1 MSEISN
7 TEEQTPQKNKKRFFS
22 SAKSKIIL
30 SIVIILFTVLA
41 VKGIAV
47 ARHFHKFADGPGG
60 FIIERLTENL
70 NLTESQKAQVE
81 RIREQIKQKMEA
93 NKPDHENDADAFAG
107 EFKKDKLDI
116 NKLKEFDQEREK
128 KHNEMKEFM
137 MEKIVEFH
145 DILTPDQRNQAVEN
159 MKDMKNKF
167 HDRMGKFKDGD
178 RNDRDDRKDK
188 FDKRN

>member
-1 MSEISN
+1 MSEILN
-7 TEEQTPQKNKKRFFS
+7 TEEQTSQKNKRRFFCTT
-22 SAKSKIIL
+22 KSKVIL

-81 RIREQIKQKMEA
+81 RIREQIKQKMET
-93 NKPDHENDADAFAG
+93 NKPDHENDAEAFAG

-116 NKLKEFDQEREK
+116 NKLKEFAQK
-128 KHNEMKEFM
+128 KEQKHDEMKEFM

-167 HDRMGKFKDGD
+167 HDRTGKFKDGD
-178 RNDRDDRKDK
+178 RDDKRDK
-188 FDKRN
+188 FDKRNN